1 MSLRSSIYT
10 RWLVACAATM
20 LLLAG
25 CASGPVRRVSEPA
38 AGIQQLTVGA
48 DGNWTVEVRINNFS
62 SIPMRFDAFDL
73 KLSVGGQE
81 AGTLSAQ
88 PALDIGPESADVVN
102 VQLKPQGMARLQ
114 VANALASGQGIA
126 YSLSGSVR
134 ATPDKAKQRNF
145 DDVKRD
151 SKLSPVPGIPGA
163 LR

>member
-1 MSLRSSIYT
+1 MSIRV
-10 RWLVACAATM
+10 WLAAGAAL

-25 CASGPVRRVSEPA
+25 CATGPARRVSEPA
-38 AGIQQLTVGA
+38 VGIQQLTVGA
-48 DGNWTVEVRINNFS
+48 DGGWSVEVRINNFS

-73 KLSVGGQE
+73 KLSVGGQD

-102 VQLKPQGMARLQ
+102 VALKPQGLARMQ
-114 VANALASGQGIA
+114 VADALASGQGVA

-134 ATPDKAKQRNF
+134 ATPEKSRQRTF
-145 DDVKRD
+145 DDLKHD
-151 SKLSPVPGIPGA
+151 SSLSPVPGMPGA